1 MKFANTCVDCHEVK
15 YLLIEYFNCYAHL
28 SHIICEQHNAINTI
42 NAEIDEMSGKKAK
55 LFCRNDFTLLWSI
68 ILYVSFNVCSL
79 MSSSFMLLWVHGIYA
94 VQYVC
99 NQLWKKKSL
108 TSIFCQ
114 VFQNKY
120 FFLSHNMKL
129 SHRMIACWTPT
140 VQNR

>member
-1 MKFANTCVDCHEVK
+1 MTLKFCKHIICVDCHGLEYILIDYSFCYAPCLILFVKQNNVK
-15 YLLIEYFNCYAHL
+15 YNKC
-28 SHIICEQHNAINTI
+28 
-42 NAEIDEMSGKKAK
+42 KKWWDVWYK
-55 LFCRNDFTLLWSI
+55 NKI
-68 ILYVSFNVCSL
+68 ILKKWFHPIVIHQSLCLSIVC
-79 MSSSFMLLWVHGIYA
+79 SSFMLLWVNRIYA

-108 TSIFCQ
+108 TNLFCQ